1 MEPSTRR
8 YFFAATFTVL
18 WLTSGRADAQVTPA
32 AGYVPPDDTPSVRVG
47 VTLFGDFTVVQE
59 PKITDADGNR
69 VSPSAFNIARAYVN
83 VTGNISHVVAFRI
96 TPDIAR
102 ETGTGSSLAGSY
114 TYRLKYAYVQFN
126 LDEWINPGR
135 TGTWVRF
142 GSQQTPWV
150 DFIDTVY
157 RYRFQGTTFE
167 DRETI
172 LSSADVGA
180 TMRYVLP
187 GNYGDIHGGI
197 YNGDNYNRVDP
208 NDQKALMVRG
218 TFRPMRSHPL
228 LRGLRLTG
236 FYDHDTY
243 VKNAERRR
251 GIFAATFEH
260 PYVNLAANYLS
271 TADQT
276 RVINPKLDSHGFSV
290 WATPKTPKGY
300 GWEGLLRYD
309 RLIQDQASTT
319 VEGKRGR
326 TIAGIAYWFP
336 RQGSV
341 SAAML
346 LDYEH
351 VTNRSYAPVRPDER
365 RWALHALVNF

>member
-1 MEPSTRR
+1 MQPRTRR
-8 YFFAATFTVL
+8 HLSAATFTWL
-18 WLTSGRADAQVTPA
+18 WLTSGSAEAQVTPA
-32 AGYVPPDDTPSVRVG
+32 AAYVPPDDTPSVRVG
-47 VTLFGDFTVVQE
+47 VTLFGDFTMVQE

-135 TGTWVRF
+135 TGTWARF

-172 LSSADVGA
+172 LASADVGA
-180 TMRYVLP
+180 AMRYVLP

-197 YNGDNYNRVDP
+197 YNGDNYNRADP

-218 TFRPMRSHPL
+218 TLRPMRSHPV

-309 RLIQDQASTT
+309 RLIQEQATTT

-346 LDYEH
+346 LDYEQ
-351 VTNRSYAPVRPDER
+351 VTNRSYAPVRSNER